1 MVIKTNITEM
11 FGIKHPIFQAP
22 MGPEITKKLAMK
34 VSEAGGMGVIGHG
47 APWSF
52 PGSSLKARMD
62 MKKELEYVIEH
73 TDKPFGFNLRTG
85 RMQRD
90 AKYLCSDI
98 PKFIF
103 NNPKL
108 REQCVYAITSA
119 GSPRLLPQSKN
130 FQKLKSS
137 SNIKHFHVAPALWLA
152 DKCIASGVDGLVVTG
167 GEGGGHQSYE
177 QISTLVLLQQVTQRY
192 PDIPVIACGGFA
204 TGQGLASALAGGA
217 GAIVMGTRFIAC
229 TDSTF
234 PPAYKNL
241 IPPANAEDTVLTSG
255 LLGPVRLWKNEYTLH
270 HGQFIDKVAKI
281 AEEQAMSIKE
291 MMDYMSHWRDASE
304 ENLHS
309 RVLLIGQTIGLIN
322 SIESAKDIIESVVD
336 EAEKRLKKANSYI
349 S

>member
-1 MVIKTNITEM
+1 M

-22 MGPEITKKLAMK
+22 MGPEITKNLCVKI
-34 VSEAGGMGVIGHG
+34 SDAGGMGVIGHG
-47 APWSF
+47 APWTF
-52 PGSSLKARMD
+52 IGSSQKAIKD

-90 AKYLCSDI
+90 ATILCREI
-98 PKFIF
+98 PRFIMR
-103 NNPKL
+103 NPKL
-108 REQCVYAITSA
+108 KEQCVYAITSA
-119 GSPRLLPQSKN
+119 GSSRLLPESKVY
-130 FQKLKSS
+130 QKLRAS

-152 DKCIASGVDGLVVTG
+152 DKCVASGVDGLVVTG

-177 QISTLVLLQQVTQRY
+177 QISTLVLLQQVTEKY
-192 PDIPVIACGGFA
+192 PDMPVIACGGFA
-204 TGQGLASALAGGA
+204 TGQGLAAALAGGA

-234 PPAYKNL
+234 PESYKNL

-255 LLGPVRLWKNEYTLH
+255 LLGPIRLWKNEYTLH
-270 HGQFIDKVAKI
+270 HGEVMDKMAKI
-281 AEEQAMSIKE
+281 AQEKAMSITD
-291 MMDYMSHWRDASE
+291 MMDYMKHWGNVTD
-304 ENLHS
+304 ENLQS

-322 SIESAKDIIESVVD
+322 SIETAKDIIESVVS